1 LHARKT
7 DKSKDKAQKKPEKKK
22 ETIPESVAG
31 LAEVLVSG
39 LFIITFVMQ
48 SFVIPSSSMEDTLLI
63 GDHLFVDRM
72 APAAKAS
79 YTGPVLPYRN
89 VRRGNI
95 VVFIHPDHEKYPGTY
110 VVKRIM
116 GVPGDR
122 IHLRDGVVYRN
133 GERLNEPYLKPKSG
147 EFDEYREY
155 REQFPAVSPAG
166 VPGISYYWPL
176 KLRENIQGEDLVVPP
191 GNYFGMG
198 DNREASLDSR
208 YWGFI
213 PQENIVGRPLFIYWS
228 FVTPPNEYDR
238 TTMGE
243 RVSFL
248 FHQIV
253 HFFDETRWSRTFHR
267 VK

>member
-1 LHARKT
+1 MHARKT
-7 DKSKDKAQKKPEKKK
+7 EKDKDKKKPEKKK
-22 ETIPESVAG
+22 ETLPESVAG

-48 SFVIPSSSMEDTLLI
+48 SFVIPSSSMEDTLLV
-63 GDHLFVDRM
+63 GDHLFVDRL

-89 VRRGNI
+89 VRRGDI
-95 VVFIHPDHEKYPGTY
+95 VVFVHPDHEKYGGTY
-110 VVKRIM
+110 VVKRII

-122 IHLRDGVVYRN
+122 IHLRNGEVYRN
-133 GERLNEPYLKPKSG
+133 GEKLNEPYRIHKRGNYDPYR
-147 EFDEYREY
+147 DE
-155 REQFPAVSPAG
+155 FPAISPAG
-166 VPGISYYWPL
+166 ISDVSYYWPL
-176 KLRENIQGEDLVVPP
+176 KLRESTQGEDLVVPP

-198 DNREASLDSR
+198 DNRDASLDSR

-213 PQENIVGRPLFIYWS
+213 PQENIIGRPLFIYWS
-228 FVTPPNEYDR
+228 FVTPSDEYER

>member
-1 LHARKT
+1 MHARKT
-7 DKSKDKAQKKPEKKK
+7 ETDKGTRKKPEKKK
-22 ETIPESVAG
+22 ETIPESIAG

-48 SFVIPSSSMEDTLLI
+48 SFVIPSSSMEDTLLV
-63 GDHLFVDRM
+63 GDHLFVDRL

-79 YTGPVLPYRN
+79 YTGPLLPYRN
-89 VRRGNI
+89 VHRGDI
-95 VVFIHPDHEKYPGTY
+95 VVFIHPDHERYGGTY
-110 VVKRIM
+110 VVKRII

-122 IHLRDGVVYRN
+122 IHLRNGEVYRN
-133 GERLNEPYLKPKSG
+133 GEKLNEPYKIHKRGNYDPYR
-147 EFDEYREY
+147 DE
-155 REQFPAVSPAG
+155 FPAKSPADESN
-166 VPGISYYWPL
+166 VSYYWPL
-176 KLRENIQGEDLVVPP
+176 KLHESIQGEDLVVPP

-198 DNREASLDSR
+198 DNRDDSLDSR

-213 PQENIVGRPLFIYWS
+213 PQENIIGRPLFIYWS

-253 HFFDETRWSRTFHR
+253 HFFDQTRWSRTFHR